1 MGIRPSK
8 KAPKPGQWVNDGD
21 GNYSKQTAR
30 INLSVIK
37 RQANEVPREEL
48 LLRDVTQQFWELRE
62 LRKQIEALKE
72 ENAAVKKENATL
84 KKRNKKLEFENDFFF
99 LSNMRE

>member
-1 MGIRPSK
+1 MGIRP
-8 KAPKPGQWVNDGD
+8 AL
-21 GNYSKQTAR
+21 T
-30 INLSVIK
+30 VIT

-62 LRKQIEALKE
+62 LRE
-72 ENAAVKKENATL
+72 EIKSLKKELATVRIEKEVL
-84 KKRNKKLEFENDFFF
+84 IKRNKKLEYENEYLL

>member
-8 KAPKPGQWVNDGD
+8 PTPKMRGEF
-21 GNYSKQTAR
+21 T
-30 INLSVIK
+30 VIK

-62 LRKQIEALKE
+62 LRKQIETLKE
-72 ENAAVKKENATL
+72 ENASIKKENTTL
-84 KKRNKKLEFENDFFF
+84 KKRNKKLEYENDFFF